1 MPTFRQ
7 ILYSFPVRLLLLHTR
22 SHLVLLLIWGGLA
35 AFSTG
40 MIGRYFGLH
49 YLLLTPEYCG
59 EVNFWS
65 FFISGAAFGALVMVW
80 NQTTYLLCSGRFP
93 FLATL
98 EAPFTKF
105 SINNAVVPLSFFFVW
120 MTANIWFQWHD
131 ELTTRV
137 DIVLH
142 LSGFVLGVISLMFL
156 IAGYLYFT
164 NKDIGAFLRPLKF
177 MPRPGSKL
185 LAPDQRLPTIGEIRA
200 GLTRWR
206 VDTYL
211 NERLHPRIVRS
222 VIHYPSYMIEQ
233 VFRQNHWNAVV
244 VQGVALIC
252 LMILGLFMDASWA
265 RIPYAASIF
274 IFAGMLMAL
283 FGAITFWF
291 RSWSAFVF
299 AVILFI
305 INLVTGYG
313 WFNYRNPAYGLD
325 YGKENLSTYSYTRLE
340 QLCHPDTLRRDKAQT
355 LRILENWLSRN
366 RTPDHPRP
374 KMVFICVSGGGLR
387 SALWVMRTLQESD
400 RALKGK
406 LLRQSVLMTGASG
419 GMLGAAYLRELCLQR
434 QLGHIRDEHDPVYFQ
449 DLGKDLL
456 NPIAFATI
464 ANDLYYPLT
473 TFERGGFR
481 YRKDKGYLFERQLN
495 ENCRSL
501 FQRSL
506 AGYRRPERRAL
517 IPMLVL
523 SPYILNDARRLIIS
537 PQKLSYLM
545 QPDAGGRLS
554 TQTEIDGVDFSRFF
568 ARQQADS
575 FAFST
580 ALRMNCTYPLVL
592 PNVWLPT
599 TPAVEVMDAGLR
611 DNYGSGLA
619 VRFVQT
625 FRDWILENTGGV
637 VFVQI
642 RSWEKIN
649 EIAQSDRKGLISHLL
664 TPAGAMSNVVIVQDY
679 EQDQQLSL
687 LSNLLGKNKVE
698 IVRFTYRPV
707 RKQREA
713 SLSFHLSKREKMDI
727 SEAFYLPEN
736 QAGVAALK
744 QVLR

>member
-1 MPTFRQ
+1 MH
-7 ILYSFPVRLLLLHTR
+7 IR
-22 SHLVLLLIWGGLA
+22 SHLVLLLIWGALT

-40 MIGRYFGLH
+40 VVGRYFGLH

-65 FFISGAAFGALVMVW
+65 FFISGGAFGALVMVW
-80 NQTTYLLCSGRFP
+80 NQTTYLLCAGRFP

-105 SINNAVVPLSFFFVW
+105 SINNAIVPLTFFFIW

-131 ELTTRV
+131 ELTTRT
-137 DIVLH
+137 DIVIH
-142 LSGFVLGVISLMFL
+142 LGGFVLGIIALMLL

-177 MPRPGSKL
+177 IPRPGSKL
-185 LAPDQRLPTIGEIRA
+185 LTPDQRLPTISEIRA
-200 GLTRWR
+200 GMTRWR

-211 NERLHPRIVRS
+211 NERLHLRLVRS
-222 VIHYPSYMIEQ
+222 VAHYPSYIIEQ

-244 VQGVALIC
+244 VQSMALVC
-252 LMILGLFMDASWA
+252 LLVLGLFMDTSWA
-265 RIPYAASIF
+265 RIPYAASFF
-274 IFAGMLMAL
+274 IFASMLMAL

-291 RSWSAFVF
+291 RNWSPFVF
-299 AVILFI
+299 VVLLLGVNI
-305 INLVTGYG
+305 ITGYG

-325 YGKENLSTYSYTRLE
+325 YRAEKLAPYGYKALE
-340 QLCHPDTLRRDKAQT
+340 KLCHPDTLRKDRVQT
-355 LRILENWLSRN
+355 LRLLDNWLARN
-366 RTPDHPRP
+366 RTPERPRP
-374 KMVFICVSGGGLR
+374 KMIFICVSGGGLR

-400 RALKGK
+400 RALKGR

-419 GMLGAAYLRELCLQR
+419 GMLGAAYLRELYWQR
-434 QLGHIRDEHDPVYFQ
+434 QLGHIRDEHDPVYFD

-464 ANDLYYPLT
+464 SSDLYYPLT

-495 ENCRSL
+495 ENCRNLLNRPLS
-501 FQRSL
+501 
-506 AGYRRPERRAL
+506 AYRRPERRAQV
-517 IPMLVL
+517 PMVLL

-554 TQTEIDGVDFSRFF
+554 GQTEIDGVDFSRFF
-568 ARQQADS
+568 ASQQADS
-575 FAFST
+575 FSFST
-580 ALRMNCTYPLVL
+580 GLRMNCTYPLVL

-619 VRFVQT
+619 VRFAQT
-625 FRDWILENTGGV
+625 FRDWILENTDGV
-637 VFVQI
+637 VFIQI

-649 EIAQSDRKGLISHLL
+649 EIAQSDRKGVISHLL
-664 TPAGAMSNVVIVQDY
+664 NPVGSMNNVVIVQDY
-679 EQDQQLSL
+679 EQDQQLSM

-727 SEAFYLPEN
+727 AEAFYLPEN
-736 QAGVAALK
+736 QAGLAALK
-744 QVLR
+744 QVLK